1 MPLNTQIMRDGE
13 AVKLSWCDFHVAAML
28 YAIAFERKLDGTGP
42 NANLDYPT
50 EPQGLSPRNIF
61 DVTNYPTIGYVC
73 PQGRYVLENE
83 HRFQDVVDGEVLHL
97 MPGDELTFYRSQKAE
112 SGEAV

>member
-28 YAIAFERKLDGTGP
+28 YAIAFERRLDGTGP

-73 PQGRYVLENE
+73 PQGPLR
-83 HRFQDVVDGEVLHL
+83 
-97 MPGDELTFYRSQKAE
+97 
-112 SGEAV
+112 SGERTPLPGRCGRRGSAPDAGRRTHILPQPEG